1 MVGTAERGAYFWT
14 DVLRFLAASVVVIEH
29 TRDLLFLTA
38 GEVGPLGLAWKA
50 FYFVTGLGHSAV
62 MVFFVLSG
70 FWITAAV
77 ERRIDGPGFWPQY
90 LIDRLSRLL
99 MVIAPAL
106 VLGAM
111 FDWLSIAVTHSV
123 YATGLSGA
131 VTMTRP
137 VAETL
142 TWPIGL
148 GNLAFLQTIFVSRL
162 GSNGPLWS
170 VAYEFW
176 YYIWF
181 PALLLVIKRRRLS
194 LGLATLGLAAFNPGL
209 AWGFAVWLMGSA
221 LFYLDRAAQRR
232 GLADWHGA
240 RAAVAAVLAAGA
252 VGAALVAAR
261 VQLPVLGDDLVVGLA
276 AAFALWVLLRI
287 NPRPLRLVR
296 PVAAYGANA
305 SFSLYA
311 LHFPFVALVVSMVP
325 PMHRAAPDAARLG
338 AFGLVLALV
347 WGFAWLFSRLTE
359 MHTAA
364 VRDRLR
370 ALLPA
375 PRPASAGS

>member
-287 NPRPLRLVR
+287 NPRPFGWCGRSRPMAPMPRFRSMRCTFRSLRWWSAWCR
-296 PVAAYGANA
+296 RCTAQ
-305 SFSLYA
+305 
-311 LHFPFVALVVSMVP
+311 
-325 PMHRAAPDAARLG
+325 RLMQRG
-338 AFGLVLALV
+338 WAHLAWCWRLSGVLP
-347 WGFAWLFSRLTE
+347 GCSR
-359 MHTAA
+359 
-364 VRDRLR
+364 D
-370 ALLPA
+370 
-375 PRPASAGS
+375 